1 MSTSS
6 LRTLLA
12 RLGPDG
18 VLACTCG
25 RQHHIA
31 VRQVLVSE
39 DALRESAGLL
49 RRERGNSP
57 ALWVLSDEHTE
68 AAAGQQWKTA
78 VSASRIVSRI
88 LPGEPRPIPTLALVD
103 ELTQEVKTHSPDL
116 LISVGSGVIS
126 DLVKK
131 VSLNTGIP
139 NWCVVTAPSVDAY
152 SSMTSAIRIAGYH
165 QAVPARPSEVIVCDL
180 GVIGQAPRPLFL
192 AGLGDLLAKYLAHLD
207 WSLART
213 VTRELLCD
221 TIAGLALSSAREA
234 LAAAR
239 AWESHPIEAARS
251 LTEAALVSGF
261 AMQALGSSR
270 PAASAEHTIAHFWE
284 MAGAVAEEEHD
295 LHGLL
300 VGAACR
306 LVLPGYVDWYRK
318 LAEVDFDVEERLA
331 ALERE
336 PPWDARLEAEIAPF
350 RHKMAEEMR
359 GRAFDRAALGQRL
372 EAFAQNRTHLQT
384 MAEPLLK
391 ELSGAIELLTGA
403 GFPFSLGELGIHERY
418 RLLPVRHV
426 RLLRNRYTTF
436 DLAHELGRED
446 SLVATISRGA
456 LG

>member
-6 LRTLLA
+6 LRELLE

-25 RQHHIA
+25 KHHRIS
-31 VRQVLVSE
+31 VKQVLVGE
-39 DALRESAGLL
+39 DALRESAELL
-49 RRERGNSP
+49 RQQRGGGP
-57 ALWVLSDEHTE
+57 VLWVLSDEHTE
-68 AAAGQQWKTA
+68 AAAAERWKTA
-78 VSASRIVSRI
+78 VSASRIAARV
-88 LPGEPRPIPTLALVD
+88 LPGEPRPVPTLALVN
-103 ELTQEVKTHSPDL
+103 ELSAEVRALSPDL
-116 LISVGSGVIS
+116 LVSVGSGVIS

-131 VSLNTGIP
+131 VSLDTGVP

-152 SSMTSAIRIAGYH
+152 SSATAAIRIEGYH
-165 QAVPARPSEVIVCDL
+165 RAVPARPSEVIVADVE
-180 GVIGQAPRPLFL
+180 VIARAPHPLFL

-207 WSLART
+207 WNLART
-213 VTRELLCD
+213 VTRESLCD
-221 TIAGLALSSAREA
+221 TIAGLALGSAREA

-239 AWESHPIEAARS
+239 TWQAHPLAAVRS

-306 LVLPGYVDWYRK
+306 LVLPGYVDWYRR
-318 LAEVDFDVEERLA
+318 LAETQVDLEGRLM
-331 ALERE
+331 ALEQE
-336 PPWDARLEAEIAPF
+336 PPWDERLEAKMGPF
-350 RHKMAEEMR
+350 RHKIAEEMR
-359 GRAFDRAALGQRL
+359 GRVRDRATLAQHLG
-372 EAFAQNRTHLQT
+372 AFARERESIQR
-384 MAEPLLK
+384 MAEPLLR
-391 ELSGAIELLTGA
+391 ELSDAITLLAGA
-403 GFPFSLGELGIHERY
+403 GFPFSLDELGIDEHY
-418 RLLPVRHV
+418 RLLPVRNV

-436 DLAHELGRED
+436 DLAHELGQEEA
-446 SLVATISRGA
+446 LVAAISRGV